1 MQIKIFHVE
10 RLLMQKDVKNCS
22 KLEIHVPLNY
32 ELNSSVYLIDA
43 FSHSDKALQF
53 SCT

>member
-10 RLLMQKDVKNCS
+10 RLLMQKDIKNCS
-22 KLEIHVPLNY
+22 KLEIHVPLN
-32 ELNSSVYLIDA
+32 ELNSSVYLINA